1 LSALRPEFEE
11 TIRESP
17 SEFSPPHSFV
27 VVDERPPLTVS
38 FPRRLLLYARSEAE
52 ESITRTEVILEPQDE
67 GGFVAFSTEHR
78 GAVGQGETIE
88 AAVDDLEQAI
98 ELLQEVLDEE

>member
-1 LSALRPEFEE
+1 MAALRPEFEE
-11 TIRESP
+11 AIQESP
-17 SEFSPPHSFV
+17 SEFSPAHSFV
-27 VVDERPPLTVS
+27 FVDERPPLSVS
-38 FPRRLLLYARSEAE
+38 FPRRLILYARIEAE
-52 ESITRTEVILEPQDE
+52 ESVTRVEVILEPQDE
-67 GGFVAFSTEHR
+67 GGFVAFSTEHP